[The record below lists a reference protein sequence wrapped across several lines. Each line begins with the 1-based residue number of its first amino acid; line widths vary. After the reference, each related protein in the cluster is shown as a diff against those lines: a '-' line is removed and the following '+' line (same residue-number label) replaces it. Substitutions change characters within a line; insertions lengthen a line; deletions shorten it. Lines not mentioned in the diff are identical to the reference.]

1 MAARRPEPA
10 VLATIDDHNRR
21 PQPPARER
29 STKKVTAAE
38 RRKACDAAAAAAP
51 SAEQTAEEEAEMME
65 LLRQHNKKFAVTKP
79 TYEPRKHSVA
89 SMRAWEQRT
98 GRRYHELSAE
108 DRRAANEE
116 INCFIANGAELC
128 GFGAK

>member
-1 MAARRPEPA
+1 
-10 VLATIDDHNRR
+10 
-21 PQPPARER
+21 
-29 STKKVTAAE
+29 
-38 RRKACDAAAAAAP
+38 
-51 SAEQTAEEEAEMME
+51 
-65 LLRQHNKKFAVTKP
+65 
-79 TYEPRKHSVA
+79 
-89 SMRAWEQRT
+89 MRAWEQRT